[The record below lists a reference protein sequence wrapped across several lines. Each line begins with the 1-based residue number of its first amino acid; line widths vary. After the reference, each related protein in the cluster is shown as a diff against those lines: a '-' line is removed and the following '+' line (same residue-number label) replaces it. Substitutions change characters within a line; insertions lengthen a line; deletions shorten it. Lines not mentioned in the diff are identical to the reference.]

1 MLLVSNL
8 TNKQLATLLLKDM
21 FDMKVLK
28 YVIYCKWGSF
38 FLKITL
44 ILQLNVWFLGNMFE
58 TEHTQTYLEL
68 VRTHYDVS
76 FTEHLRISWDSVD
89 YNQTIKHWS
98 VDQGNKWYNQ

>member
-1 MLLVSNL
+1 
-8 TNKQLATLLLKDM
+8 
-21 FDMKVLK
+21 
-28 YVIYCKWGSF
+28 
-38 FLKITL
+38 
-44 ILQLNVWFLGNMFE
+44 MFE

-98 VDQGNKWYNQ
+98 VDQGNKLYNQ